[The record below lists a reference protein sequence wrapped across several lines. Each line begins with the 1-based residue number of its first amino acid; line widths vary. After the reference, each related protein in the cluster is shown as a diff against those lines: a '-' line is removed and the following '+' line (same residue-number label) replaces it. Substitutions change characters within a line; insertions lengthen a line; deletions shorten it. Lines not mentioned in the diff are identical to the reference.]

1 MDNQKR
7 ENSRRRFLRLA
18 ATAAP
23 AAVAVAVAP
32 NAAAE
37 VIKKDIPKSRGLRDT
52 EHTRKYLESARF

>member
-1 MDNQKR
+1 MDDQKR
-7 ENSRRRFLRLA
+7 ENSRRNFLRLA

-32 NAAAE
+32 KAAAA
-37 VIKKDIPKSRGLRDT
+37 VQPAVKSSGLRDT